1 MKILV
6 TGGAGFIGSHTIVE
20 LLNAGYE
27 VVSVD
32 NYGNSSPSVNDR
44 IRQIAGKNY
53 DFYMVDAANE
63 SMLSAIFDQHK
74 IDCVIHFAAHKA
86 VAESVAQPVKY
97 YKNNLDSLLSVCSVM
112 QKHGCKQI
120 IFSSSATVYGI
131 PKSVPISENFPL
143 SAINPYGQTKL
154 FAEQIL
160 RDVQHANPDWS
171 VTLLRYFNPIGAHP
185 SGLIGEK
192 PNDIPN
198 NLLPYVSQVAAGI
211 LPRLR
216 VYGGDYPTRDG
227 TGIRDYIHV
236 VDLARGHVAAIDK
249 LSGRSGV
256 YVYNLGTGHG
266 ESVLEIVR
274 AMEKASGKEIPYD
287 IVERRPGDSA
297 ESYADP
303 SKAERELG
311 WKAQYN
317 LEDMCRDAWRW
328 QQYCKDHN
336 L

>member
-20 LLNAGYE
+20 LLGAGYE

-32 NYGNSSPSVNDR
+32 NYSNSSPTVNDR
-44 IRQIAGKNY
+44 IRQITGKSY
-53 DFYMVDAANE
+53 DFYMVDVTNE
-63 SMLSAIFDQHK
+63 TMLSTIFAQQK
-74 IDCVIHFAAHKA
+74 IDCVIHFAAYKA
-86 VAESVAQPVKY
+86 VGESVANPVKY
-97 YKNNLDSLLSVCSVM
+97 YKNNLNSLLSVCTAM
-112 QKHGCKQI
+112 QKNGCKQI

-131 PKSVPISENFPL
+131 PKSVPINENFPL

-154 FAEQIL
+154 FAELML
-160 RDVQHANPDWS
+160 REIQRANPDWS

-198 NLLPYVSQVAAGI
+198 NLLPFVSQVAAGI

-227 TGIRDYIHV
+227 TGVRDYIHV
-236 VDLARGHVAAIDK
+236 VDLAKGHVAAISK
-249 LSGRSGV
+249 LSTRSGV
-256 YVYNLGTGHG
+256 YVYNLGTGRG
-266 ESVLEIVR
+266 ETVLEIVK

-287 IVERRPGDSA
+287 IVERRSGDSA

-303 SKAERELG
+303 GKTERELG

>member
-6 TGGAGFIGSHTIVE
+6 TGGTGFIGSHTIVE

-32 NYGNSSPSVNDR
+32 NYSNSSPTVNDR
-44 IRQIAGKNY
+44 IRQITGKNY
-53 DFYMVDAANE
+53 DFYMVDVTNE
-63 SMLSAIFDQHK
+63 TMLSTIFAQQK
-74 IDCVIHFAAHKA
+74 IDCVIHFAAYKA
-86 VAESVAQPVKY
+86 VGESVSNPMKY
-97 YKNNLDSLLSVCSVM
+97 YKNNLNSLLSVCSAM
-112 QKHGCKQI
+112 QKNGCKQL

-154 FAEQIL
+154 FSELML
-160 RDVQHANPDWS
+160 REIQGANPGWS
-171 VTLLRYFNPIGAHP
+171 VALLRYFNPIGAHP
-185 SGLIGEK
+185 SGLIGER

-211 LPRLR
+211 LPRLQIF
-216 VYGGDYPTRDG
+216 GGDYPTRDG
-227 TGIRDYIHV
+227 TGVRDYIHV
-236 VDLARGHVAAIDK
+236 VDLARGHVAAIGK
-249 LSGRSGV
+249 LTGRSGV
-256 YVYNLGTGHG
+256 YVYNLGTGRG
-266 ESVLEIVR
+266 ESVLEIVH

-287 IVERRPGDSA
+287 IVGRRPGDSA

-303 SKAERELG
+303 GKAERELG
-311 WKAQYN
+311 WKAQYD

>member
-198 NLLPYVSQVAAGI
+198 NLLP
-211 LPRLR
+211 
-216 VYGGDYPTRDG
+216 
-227 TGIRDYIHV
+227 
-236 VDLARGHVAAIDK
+236 
-249 LSGRSGV
+249 
-256 YVYNLGTGHG
+256 
-266 ESVLEIVR
+266 
-274 AMEKASGKEIPYD
+274 
-287 IVERRPGDSA
+287 
-297 ESYADP
+297 
-303 SKAERELG
+303 
-311 WKAQYN
+311 
-317 LEDMCRDAWRW
+317 
-328 QQYCKDHN
+328 
-336 L
+336 

>member
-1 MKILV
+1 MRILV

-20 LLNAGYE
+20 LLGAGYE

-32 NYGNSSPSVNDR
+32 NYSNSSPSVNDR
-44 IRQIAGKNY
+44 IRLITGSPY
-53 DFYMVDAANE
+53 DFYMVDVTNE
-63 SMLSAIFDQHK
+63 NMLSAVFSRHK

-86 VAESVAQPVKY
+86 VGESVSDPLKY
-97 YKNNLDSLLSVCSVM
+97 YKNNLNSLLSVCSVM
-112 QKHGCKQI
+112 QKHGCKQL

-131 PKSVPISENFPL
+131 PKSVPIGEGFPL
-143 SAINPYGQTKL
+143 SAINPYGRTKL
-154 FAEQIL
+154 FAELML
-160 RDVQHANPDWS
+160 RDFAHANPDWS
-171 VTLLRYFNPIGAHP
+171 VTALRYFNPIGAHP

-216 VYGGDYPTRDG
+216 VFGGDYPTRDG
-227 TGIRDYIHV
+227 TGVRDYIHV
-236 VDLARGHVAAIDK
+236 VDLARGHVAAIGK
-249 LSGRSGV
+249 LTGRSGV
-256 YVYNLGTGHG
+256 YVYNLGTGRG
-266 ESVLEIVR
+266 ESVLEIVK
-274 AMEKASGKEIPYD
+274 AMETVSGREIPYE
-287 IVERRPGDSA
+287 IVERREGDSA

-328 QQYCKDHN
+328 QQYCKEQN